1 MAQPNYVAKK
11 SIWSA
16 IKISTIIFCWL
27 IFPVIIMLVD
37 MLIKKHE
44 RIEFYDDYVVV
55 KSGVLAKKER
65 RSPLIGIV
73 GVSISQS
80 FRGRIFKYGDI
91 FIDIVGRWDINT
103 KNIANPNGLKEYL
116 EPLISKS
123 SKLQSFIMN

>member
-16 IKISTIIFCWL
+16 IKISRILFCWL
-27 IFPVIIMLVD
+27 IFPVIILLVD
-37 MLIKKHE
+37 ILIKKHE

-65 RSPLIGIV
+65 RAPLIGIV

-91 FIDIVGRWDINT
+91 FIDVVGRWDINT